1 MTGHPEN
8 HPKARPVS
16 ELASEPMTRR
26 PRTVTIPDG
35 LTERSEGMR

>member
-1 MTGHPEN
+1 MTGHPGN
-8 HPKARPVS
+8 RPKAPAVS

-26 PRTVTIPDG
+26 LRAETTLDG